1 LNTKFFGVES
11 EFFRFFAAGVAHNDV
26 EQNHS
31 GFLTFN
37 PTRRSFEWRA
47 AMFANPTHISRS
59 LTLCWEI
66 PESSVSATEPAQWIV
81 ELGPQMVRAQVRIL
95 FCSSKKVSLSLEA
108 IISRSMSSISF
119 INLIE
124 LRISVVSDI
133 FSDGCL
139 AWSTGVTREKD
150 VAISRAMGS
159 FSLTEH

>member
-1 LNTKFFGVES
+1 VPYGFQILLNTEFFGVES
-11 EFFRFFAAGVAHNDV
+11 EFFRFFAAGLAHDDV

-37 PTRRSFEWRA
+37 PTRRPFEWRA
-47 AMFANPTHISRS
+47 AMFANPTHILYLALWHSAGE
-59 LTLCWEI
+59 T
-66 PESSVSATEPAQWIV
+66 PESSVSATEPVQWIV
-81 ELGPQMVRAQVRIL
+81 ELGLQMVWAQVRIF

-124 LRISVVSDI
+124 LRFNVASDI

-139 AWSTGVTREKD
+139 A
-150 VAISRAMGS
+150 
-159 FSLTEH
+159 